1 MAGDN
6 PHARDLKAAIEWI
19 AHLEHENAILRDTV
33 HCALDAL
40 HAHVTNE
47 QRRSARMQEMKSHV
61 EVIGRELQAFR
72 AEARRQADGA

>member
-47 QRRSARMQEMKSHV
+47 QRRSARM
-61 EVIGRELQAFR
+61 
-72 AEARRQADGA
+72 